1 MSLRTLLVVALL
13 LTSAAGAQERIA
25 LVGAT
30 IIDGNGGEP
39 ITDGVIVLRG
49 DRIEAVGSRATTQVP
64 SDARV
69 EDVSGRWI
77 TPGLIDAHVH
87 FFQSG
92 GIYTRP
98 DGIDLR
104 AVRPYLDDLNWSKA
118 TLDVTFARY
127 LASGITTAI
136 DAGGPL
142 WNFEV
147 RDRANA
153 SDRAPRVAVAG
164 PLIATEPPGTEA
176 LNESGDP
183 PIFHGA
189 TPEAAREMTRDLLP
203 RRPDFIK
210 IWGIGSGPEGADRV
224 REITA
229 AVADEAR
236 PAGVRVAV
244 HATELEIA
252 RAAVEGGAD
261 ILVHSVFDAPVD
273 RAFIDALREK
283 NVTYVTTIV
292 VLEGYDGV
300 LSGDPNLLTI
310 EQTLGDPDVIAS
322 LYEAPDSLRSS
333 GAGRPADREIRQGQD
348 NAVALVRGGVR
359 VAAGTDA
366 GNPGTLHGPALHHEL
381 RLLVAAGLTP
391 MEAIVATTRDAAF
404 VYAAEPDVGVLRA
417 GAAADLLVLR
427 ADPLVDIGNLAHIE
441 RVYARGNG
449 YDPESLVVPTPAA
462 IVQRQV
468 EAYNAHDV
476 EGFVAIYAEDAEIFN
491 SPGAPAPRLAGRESI
506 RADYSALFQEFPSAH
521 CTVVNRALE
530 GPYVFDQEM
539 CTFAPNGPPLRATSI
554 YLVEGALIKRVWFAS
569 ANQLASSP

>member
-1 MSLRTLLVVALL
+1 LL

-30 IIDGNGGEP
+30 IIDGSGGTP

-49 DRIEAVGSRATTQVP
+49 DRIEAIGARASTPVP
-64 SDARV
+64 SDALI
-69 EDVSGRWI
+69 ESVSGRWI

-92 GIYTRP
+92 GLYTRP
-98 DGIDLR
+98 DGFDLR

-118 TLDVTFARY
+118 NLDVTFARY
-127 LASGITTAI
+127 LASGITTVV

-183 PIFHGA
+183 PIFHAA
-189 TPEAAREMTRDLLP
+189 TREAAREMTRNLLAQ
-203 RRPDFIK
+203 RPDFIK
-210 IWGIGSGPEGADRV
+210 IWGIGSGPEGAARV
-224 REITA
+224 RDITA
-229 AVADEAR
+229 AVAETAH

-244 HATELEIA
+244 HATDLVIA

-261 ILVHSVFDAPVD
+261 ILVHSVFDAAVD
-273 RAFIDALREK
+273 RAFIDAVRER

-292 VLEGYDGV
+292 VLEGYDEV
-300 LSGDPNLLTI
+300 LSGDPNLLTV

-322 LYEAPDSLRSS
+322 LYEAPASLRSS
-333 GAGRPADREIRQGQD
+333 GATRTAAREVRRGQD
-348 NAVALVRGGVR
+348 NAVALVRGGAR

-366 GNPGTLHGPALHHEL
+366 GNPGTLHGPSLHHEL
-381 RLLVAAGLTP
+381 RLLVAGGFTP
-391 MEAIVATTRDAAF
+391 MEAIVAATRDAAF
-404 VYAAEPDVGVLRA
+404 AYAPEPDVGVLRP

-427 ADPLVDIGNLAHIE
+427 ADPLVDIGNLTQIE

-462 IVQRQV
+462 VVQRQV

-476 EGFVAIYAEDAEIFN
+476 ERFVATYAEDAEIFN
-491 SPGAPAPRLAGRESI
+491 SPGAVTPRLSGRESI
-506 RADYSALFQEFPSAH
+506 HTDYSALFGEFPSAH
-521 CTVVNRALE
+521 CVVVNRALE
-530 GPYVFDQEM
+530 GAYVFDQEM
-539 CTFAPNGPPLRATSI
+539 CTFAPDGPPLRATSI

-569 ANQLASSP
+569 ANQPSP

>member
-1 MSLRTLLVVALL
+1 LL
-13 LTSAAGAQERIA
+13 LTSAAVAQERIA

-49 DRIEAVGSRATTQVP
+49 DRIEAIGARATTPVP
-64 SDARV
+64 SDAV
-69 EDVSGRWI
+69 VDDVTGRWI

-92 GIYTRP
+92 GLYTRP
-98 DGIDLR
+98 DAFDLR
-104 AVRPYLDDLNWSKA
+104 AIGPYLDDLNWSKA

-127 LASGITTAI
+127 LASGITTVV

-147 RDRANA
+147 RYRANV

-189 TPEAAREMTRDLLP
+189 TPEAAREMTRGLLA

-224 REITA
+224 RDITA
-229 AVADEAR
+229 AVAEIAR

-244 HATELEIA
+244 HATDLEIA

-261 ILVHSVFDAPVD
+261 ILVHSVFDAAVD
-273 RAFIDALREK
+273 RAFIDAVREK

-292 VLEGYDGV
+292 VLEGYDEA
-300 LSGDPNLLTI
+300 LSGDPNLLPV
-310 EQTLGDPDVIAS
+310 EQALGDPDVIAS
-322 LYEAPDSLRSS
+322 LYEAPDSLRRL
-333 GAGRPADREIRQGQD
+333 GAGRPADREVRQGQD
-348 NAVALVRGGVR
+348 NAVALLRGGAR

-366 GNPGTLHGPALHHEL
+366 GNIGTLHGPSLHHEL
-381 RLLVAAGLTP
+381 KLLVGAGLTP
-391 MEAIVATTRDAAF
+391 MEAIVAATRDAAF
-404 VYAAEPDVGVLRA
+404 AYAPDPDVGVLRA

-427 ADPLVDIGNLAHIE
+427 ADPFADIGNLAQIE
-441 RVYARGNG
+441 RVYARGTG
-449 YDPESLVVPTPAA
+449 YDPASLVAPTPAA
-462 IVQRQV
+462 VVQRQV

-476 EGFVAIYAEDAEIFN
+476 ERFVATYAEDAEIFD
-491 SPGAPAPRLAGRESI
+491 SPGAAAPRLSGRESI
-506 RADYSALFQEFPSAH
+506 RADYSALFRDFPDSH
-521 CTVVNRALE
+521 CTVVNRVLE
-530 GPYVFDQEM
+530 GPYVFDQEL
-539 CTFAPNGPPLRATSI
+539 CTFAQTAAPLRATSI

-569 ANQLASSP
+569 ANQPSSSR